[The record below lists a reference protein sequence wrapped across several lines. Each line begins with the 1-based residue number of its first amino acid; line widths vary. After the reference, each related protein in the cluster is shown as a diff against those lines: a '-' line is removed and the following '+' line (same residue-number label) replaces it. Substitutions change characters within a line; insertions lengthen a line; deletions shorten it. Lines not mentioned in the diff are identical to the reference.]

1 MTAPP
6 TCHSD
11 QVSLEFKSSNF
22 SQPICNGYLV
32 PLRTKAEVH
41 SKLTLIEVY
50 IVEIPITVASKIVKC
65 VTFSQ
70 QDTIN
75 LQHLRRF
82 AKPEHLPVHVRHGYN
97 HPVDDKRIVD
107 KTLVV
112 EPNASNSAFDKSYD
126 NDGESQVGTDQ
137 FTQQT
142 LFFLICTTS
151 QVSYH
156 QIFNTISSSIRLDSS
171 DKPLCIRTIEVPAQ
185 PPTSQDQAQQWSL
198 QYWPTV
204 YKKHNPNGAHPSIIS
219 RAEDEIRPWVGKWMA
234 LAKQV
239 SCESYVGRIGES
251 IGTVVID
258 PTTNGSP
265 SVVAVAGDARWK
277 GYNCSAK
284 RGVTTGS
291 ENVMA
296 HSVMRAIGLVARKR
310 LALLNNQDL
319 LKKAEPIH
327 AHQISQ
333 DYPLSLSEVSI
344 LSQDNLKP
352 GGYLCTDLEIYTTHE
367 PCVMC
372 SMAILHSRFG
382 KVVFRD
388 RMPRTGGLTADIGKG
403 GGKDKEEGG
412 LRYGLFWLH
421 ELNWK
426 LLAWQWVEGGG
437 LGEEDGNT
445 GMNVSA
451 TIHA

>member
-1 MTAPP
+1 MTAPS

-11 QVSLEFKSSNF
+11 QVSLDFKSSNF
-22 SQPICNGYLV
+22 SQTSGNGHLI

-41 SKLTLIEVY
+41 SKLTLIEIYV
-50 IVEIPITVASKIVKC
+50 VEIPIKAASKIVKC

-82 AKPEHLPVHVRHGYN
+82 AKPEHLPVHVREGYN
-97 HPVDDKRIVD
+97 HPIDDEGIVD
-107 KTLVV
+107 ETLVV
-112 EPNASNSAFDKSYD
+112 EPNTTNSALDKSYD
-126 NDGESQVGTDQ
+126 NDGESQVGSIQ
-137 FTQQT
+137 FAQQT

-151 QVSYH
+151 QVSYQ
-156 QIFNTISSSIRLDSS
+156 QIFNTISSSIRVNSS
-171 DKPLCIRTIEVPAQ
+171 DKQLHIRTIQVPAQ
-185 PPTSQDQAQQWSL
+185 PPTSQDQAQEWSL

-239 SCESYVGRIGES
+239 SYESCVGSIGES

-258 PTTNGSP
+258 PTTIGSP

-277 GYNCSAK
+277 GYNCST
-284 RGVTTGS
+284 RQGVITGS
-291 ENVMA
+291 GNVMA

-319 LKKAEPIH
+319 LQKVEPIH

-333 DYPLSLSEVSI
+333 DHPLSLSEVSI

-352 GGYLCTDLEIYTTHE
+352 GGYLCTELEIYTTHE

-403 GGKDKEEGG
+403 GGKNVEEGG
-412 LRYGLFWLH
+412 LGYGLFWLH

-426 LLAWQWVEGGG
+426 LLAWQWIEGGG
-437 LGEEDGNT
+437 LGEEDGST
-445 GMNVSA
+445 GIKVSA